1 MTLFPDD
8 VDSER
13 GGHAEPP
20 EPPTIQGEDDAWP
33 IAAAQQSLSSPRLP
47 LELSGLVIEQLSE
60 SGGRADLLSC
70 SLVCH
75 GWLHFSRH
83 HLTMRIRSK
92 NAAEFAVFTPLETA
106 TMPSTIRHLDISR
119 DQIIVDI
126 LPRFKYL
133 RSLKIFYLASQLPCL
148 PSLIELTLTNCHFSS
163 YSSFMGILSAVPS
176 LRNLVLIGLT
186 LSPSDDDRY
195 QLSTR
200 DLDSLYLAWSPDE
213 FRRLIPFRTRRLTLE
228 PPFDV
233 SSDESSISRY
243 LRHLGGYLTYLH
255 LVLHG
260 MLMDPRTQR
269 GNEMSKIDLTAI
281 VRLRHLRISHLD
293 ISCICGPLGYR
304 TFSGTHSTRGRADH
318 RCQ

>member
-1 MTLFPDD
+1 
-8 VDSER
+8 
-13 GGHAEPP
+13 
-20 EPPTIQGEDDAWP
+20 
-33 IAAAQQSLSSPRLP
+33 
-47 LELSGLVIEQLSE
+47 
-60 SGGRADLLSC
+60 
-70 SLVCH
+70 
-75 GWLHFSRH
+75 
-83 HLTMRIRSK
+83 MRIRSK

-106 TMPSTIRHLDISR
+106 TMPSTIRRLDISR

-163 YSSFMGILSAVPS
+163 YSSFMGIISAVPS

-186 LSPSDDDRY
+186 FGPSDDDPY

-233 SSDESSISRY
+233 SSDVSSISRY

-255 LVLHG
+255 LVLHE
-260 MLMDPRTQR
+260 R
-269 GNEMSKIDLTAI
+269 GNEMSKIDFAPI

-293 ISCICGPLGYR
+293 ISLVFAVPLDLEHFLR
-304 TFSGTHSTRGRADH
+304 IIPPAAVPVIDTNNLLPRRPSPILLLFSAH
-318 RCQ
+318 RSLPA

>member
-70 SLVCH
+70 SLPNSR
-75 GWLHFSRH
+75 FSP
-83 HLTMRIRSK
+83 
-92 NAAEFAVFTPLETA
+92 PLETA
-106 TMPSTIRHLDISR
+106 TTPSTIRHLDISR

-255 LVLHG
+255 LVLHE
-260 MLMDPRTQR
+260 R

-293 ISCICGPLGYR
+293 ISYANNLLPTPL
-304 TFSGTHSTRGRADH
+304 TLFSSH
-318 RCQ
+318 RSLPA

>member
-1 MTLFPDD
+1 
-8 VDSER
+8 
-13 GGHAEPP
+13 
-20 EPPTIQGEDDAWP
+20 
-33 IAAAQQSLSSPRLP
+33 
-47 LELSGLVIEQLSE
+47 
-60 SGGRADLLSC
+60 
-70 SLVCH
+70 
-75 GWLHFSRH
+75 
-83 HLTMRIRSK
+83 MRIRSK

-106 TMPSTIRHLDISR
+106 TMPSTIRRLDISR

-163 YSSFMGILSAVPS
+163 YSSFMGIISAVPS

-186 LSPSDDDRY
+186 FGPSDDDPY

-233 SSDESSISRY
+233 SSDVSSISRY

-269 GNEMSKIDLTAI
+269 GNEMSKIDFAPI

-293 ISCICGPLGYR
+293 ISLVFAVPLDLEHFLRIIPPAAVPVIDTNNLLPPTPLTHFAALFR
-304 TFSGTHSTRGRADH
+304 TSEFASIDYLLAVIASSARVVS
-318 RCQ
+318 